1 MSLEVI
7 GSVPYFHM
15 SCYTHRVLLFSLNA
29 RNIKVSDQQPIL
41 LQISP
46 SPTIFFYT
54 FESRQWVQS
63 LAFTHF
69 FHYAPY
75 INSSQLHVALI
86 YEVDDLV
93 ISKQK
98 NDMVILLLLLLLY
111 TNRNVLIEETNL
123 QMTQILKTKGS
134 QSISRE
140 LMNPFGMKAK
150 TNGGLMSCQ
159 LTYLDLFMWQTQ

>member
-1 MSLEVI
+1 M
-7 GSVPYFHM
+7 
-15 SCYTHRVLLFSLNA
+15 
-29 RNIKVSDQQPIL
+29 
-41 LQISP
+41 
-46 SPTIFFYT
+46 
-54 FESRQWVQS
+54 
-63 LAFTHF
+63 
-69 FHYAPY
+69 
-75 INSSQLHVALI
+75 I

-159 LTYLDLFMWQTQ
+159 LTYLDLFMW